1 VNKAILV
8 LEDDVSFRKQVLRPV
23 LERHGYEVHEAG
35 RVREAEQL
43 LQERSFDLWIVDGL
57 LPDGSGLDFIVGQ
70 RKLGNTTPAVFLSAF
85 WKDGGS
91 QRALAQAGVIEVLHK
106 PADLEE
112 LAVRIAR
119 MIADHR
125 A

>member
-1 VNKAILV
+1 VTQAILV

-35 RVREAEQL
+35 RLREAEQL
-43 LQERSFDLWIVDGL
+43 LQERGFDLWIVDGL
-57 LPDGSGLDFIVGQ
+57 LPDGSGLDFLVGQ
-70 RKLGNTTPAVFLSAF
+70 RKAGRTTPAVFLSAF

-91 QRALAQAGVIEVLHK
+91 QRALAEAGVTQVMHK
-106 PADLEE
+106 PPDLEE
-112 LAVRIAR
+112 LAVRVAR
-119 MIADHR
+119 LLAEHR